1 MNDIYSFKD
10 KCDLALYL
18 IDKVEYYW
26 KRLYLS
32 TMTIVAALL
41 GGAYTNLDSWIIIG
55 VLGVMFFSFTISN
68 LIDHLRVY
76 DYLLLILKDIDKQ
89 NYKLKSPTLVD
100 KIKKLPYRNE
110 VILCKIS
117 YMAVLIGIVLMTL
130 SLKGII

>member
-55 VLGVMFFSFTISN
+55 VLGVMFFSFTILN

>member
-1 MNDIYSFKD
+1 MNDSYSFKD

-55 VLGVMFFSFTISN
+55 VLGIMFFAFT
-68 LIDHLRVY
+68 L
-76 DYLLLILKDIDKQ
+76 
-89 NYKLKSPTLVD
+89 
-100 KIKKLPYRNE
+100 
-110 VILCKIS
+110 
-117 YMAVLIGIVLMTL
+117 
-130 SLKGII
+130 

>member
-1 MNDIYSFKD
+1 M
-10 KCDLALYL
+10 
-18 IDKVEYYW
+18 
-26 KRLYLS
+26 YLS

>member
-55 VLGVMFFSFTISN
+55 VLGVMFFAFTISN